1 MTPLKEALRDTLD
14 AARAVVSRKGRT
26 VTPEKMK
33 AHDAPS
39 HYEGGGAS
47 AAASG
52 GSDSL
57 NGLFGD
63 TSLPTSQSPYGR
75 ALAASSAEWLWGLQ
89 WAALRQRQQVVAL
102 VRRRTSVSK
111 NDQAVLARVE
121 SVLVFLGKSL
131 MAHGLSGRVTPEACA
146 SMVAA
151 VQAGLRR
158 VDGWLAGVVCS
169 ADLPPECQMALQG
182 ALPIGPSGLTHG
194 RRLVT
199 LAESVEMAAYLS
211 RQETHL
217 REAMSASPMD
227 PGIFVEFIPVA
238 SVASPARWLVD
249 GVRTALGRLAQ
260 EMLPEA
266 QAALLD
272 TLGEQG
278 PKRGGRPAGHKALN
292 DWVQRSDFTAWLTH
306 AIGLRLL
313 GPAYYWGVLSDLW
326 LTAWSSPPEGA
337 SAAIVQLRRDEPY
350 LFQLM
355 QAWSVGLS
363 PWAVKW
369 RELWQWL
376 PQQPQPTS
384 DAAPW
389 ERFIPF
395 MAEAVNRIIPER
407 LWFTQAQCTQAQT
420 LQGVLAQ
427 QICPSAAPGQL
438 PEEALTTRVR
448 QYVHQVRAEDL
459 STALDEASLRAR
471 AAQLYP
477 MAQLFKASPA
487 DGRDIL
493 LAQLMGLF
501 DGVGADLLWAQHP
514 QQDLQALT
522 DDQITQRLQ
531 QQHVSAQLAI
541 KAIETAFIHRVLA
554 S

>member
-1 MTPLKEALRDTLD
+1 MNPLKEALRDTLD
-14 AARAVVSRKGRT
+14 AARAVVSRKGRAAS
-26 VTPEKMK
+26 TPQEKK
-33 AHDAPS
+33 KTNHTPGSDAPR
-39 HYEGGGAS
+39 
-47 AAASG
+47 AATATSG
-52 GSDSL
+52 KDPLSGVLGEDP
-57 NGLFGD
+57 D
-63 TSLPTSQSPYGR
+63 TMPSPYAR
-75 ALAASSAEWLWGLQ
+75 ALAASPAEWLWGLQ

-102 VRRRTSVSK
+102 VRRRSSLSN

-131 MAHGLSGRVTPEACA
+131 MAHGLTGRVTPEACL
-146 SMVAA
+146 SMVSA

-182 ALPIGPSGLTHG
+182 ALPIGPAGLTHG

-199 LAESVEMAAYLS
+199 LAESVEMAAHLA

-227 PGIFVEFIPVA
+227 PGTFVEFMPVA

-260 EMLPEA
+260 EVLPDA

-272 TLGEQG
+272 SLSEQG

-292 DWVQRSDFTAWLTH
+292 DWVQRSDFTTWLTH
-306 AIGLRLL
+306 ALGLRLL
-313 GPAYYWGVLSDLW
+313 GPAYYWGVLGDLW
-326 LTAWSSPPEGA
+326 LTAWSTSPEV
-337 SAAIVQLRRDEPY
+337 AAAAVVQLRRDEPY

-369 RELWQWL
+369 RELWQWV
-376 PQQPQPTS
+376 PQQPPTS
-384 DAAPW
+384 ADAAPW
-389 ERFIPF
+389 ERFIPLV
-395 MAEAVNRIIPER
+395 AESINRIIPER
-407 LWFTQAQCTQAQT
+407 LWFTEAHCEQAQT
-420 LQGVLAQ
+420 LQGVLAR
-427 QICPSAAPGQL
+427 QICPSASPGAL

-448 QYVHQVRAEDL
+448 QYVNQVRAEDL
-459 STALDEASLRAR
+459 SAALDEASLRAR

-477 MAQLFKASPA
+477 MAQLFKAQPA
-487 DGRDIL
+487 DAREIL
-493 LAQLMGLF
+493 LAQLMGVF
-501 DGVGADLLWAQHP
+501 DGIGADLLWAQHP
-514 QQDLQALT
+514 RLEPQALT
-522 DDQITQRLQ
+522 DEQIAQRLQ
-531 QQHVSAQLAI
+531 QDQVSAQLAI